1 MAELKHLTP
10 EEKLHKKLDNIEFS
24 GMERTKEWASMWQE
38 SLRYFFSDQLHN
50 KIQHKDW
57 EWVIINYIWPS
68 AIQEISK
75 LTKNAREIV
84 AVPTESD
91 DTLMSEAWG
100 GLLSWQWEKGLNKK
114 GMRIAQ
120 IAAILDAQIFGYR
133 VSKMF
138 WQDKVEWDEEQ
149 QVWNGDVKYRLWHPA
164 EFWASD
170 DEFINDGNCG
180 TMRFVDLEWAIN
192 QWPDFKKQLKDEAEQ
207 FTDTNGAFGFDNIR
221 GQIGTSGTYPGAGTG
236 GIDSGTRRVKP
247 SKLLNLIL
255 RTDKLTS
262 DERSDRAKTDRKVVK
277 LSDMYIK
284 DFEEEDEKIE
294 QDVPQEELLA
304 TGQIVQADGN
314 FFDAQTG
321 EPMGPQ
327 NWPRRVVREFKK
339 PKYPHGRNIL
349 RVGHTILNKD
359 QQVWKYS
366 KWPFVV
372 TPHYLLPHMWQGI
385 DGVQLYKTQQD
396 MINISVSHLV
406 NNMKQ
411 YGDRKILM
419 ERGAIDVPKGR
430 DKEQFKV
437 GKGAGRI
444 IRLATGAISRNKI
457 KFVEPANV
465 PPAAAMLYGLFA
477 QEFKNIQGL
486 QDIARGIQKPGETT
500 ATESQM
506 LAISSNDRIALQ
518 NIYED
523 DWVRENAGL
532 MAEIMQNKYDPGRM
546 VRILGQ
552 DGVPGIM
559 QITQQMKNLRFDID
573 IIPTLVLPFDKER
586 RVLNHEKA
594 VQMIATNPTSPM
606 LPDMLKLYE
615 IRNWKKIL
623 EQTESWVL
631 FQQFN
636 QIFQQ
641 VAEGKLDPR
650 IALQQLVQ
658 FATQKLEQVTEQQR
672 QEDALEEQDKAK
684 EEQNA
689 PQK

>member
-1 MAELKHLTP
+1 M
-10 EEKLHKKLDNIEFS
+10 
-24 GMERTKEWASMWQE
+24 
-38 SLRYFFSDQLHN
+38 
-50 KIQHKDW
+50 
-57 EWVIINYIWPS
+57 
-68 AIQEISK
+68 
-75 LTKNAREIV
+75 
-84 AVPTESD
+84 
-91 DTLMSEAWG
+91 
-100 GLLSWQWEKGLNKK
+100 
-114 GMRIAQ
+114 
-120 IAAILDAQIFGYR
+120 
-133 VSKMF
+133 
-138 WQDKVEWDEEQ
+138 
-149 QVWNGDVKYRLWHPA
+149 
-164 EFWASD
+164 
-170 DEFINDGNCG
+170 
-180 TMRFVDLEWAIN
+180 
-192 QWPDFKKQLKDEAEQ
+192 
-207 FTDTNGAFGFDNIR
+207 
-221 GQIGTSGTYPGAGTG
+221 
-236 GIDSGTRRVKP
+236 
-247 SKLLNLIL
+247 
-255 RTDKLTS
+255 
-262 DERSDRAKTDRKVVK
+262 
-277 LSDMYIK
+277 
-284 DFEEEDEKIE
+284 
-294 QDVPQEELLA
+294 
-304 TGQIVQADGN
+304 
-314 FFDAQTG
+314 
-321 EPMGPQ
+321 
-327 NWPRRVVREFKK
+327 
-339 PKYPHGRNIL
+339 
-349 RVGHTILNKD
+349 
-359 QQVWKYS
+359 
-366 KWPFVV
+366 V

-396 MINISVSHLV
+396 MINVSVSHLV

-430 DKEQFKV
+430 DKEHFKV

-444 IRLATGAISRNKI
+444 IRLAAGAISRNKI

-623 EQTESWVL
+623 QQTEAWVL

-658 FATQKLEQVTEQQR
+658 FATQKLQQVTEQQR